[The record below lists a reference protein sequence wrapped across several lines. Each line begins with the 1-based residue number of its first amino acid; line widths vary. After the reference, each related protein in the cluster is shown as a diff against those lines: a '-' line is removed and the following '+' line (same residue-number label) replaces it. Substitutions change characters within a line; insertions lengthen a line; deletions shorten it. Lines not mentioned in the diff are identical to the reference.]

1 MGARNNR
8 EAFTENRR
16 QQRGRPREADLDQR
30 ILVATLELLARLGY
44 DGTSVAAVAEVVGVT
59 KPTIYLRWASK
70 EELITTAVA
79 TLARDN
85 PDNAIEDVWEA
96 LLLEITFFHQAISR
110 KHGMGLIGTMLAQE
124 APRPQLLEL
133 FRQKVAGARRARI
146 RSVLLR
152 GQARGQIREDIDLDV
167 VVNLLIGYFY
177 SAYIGGG
184 EIAEDWP
191 ATCLELIRPG
201 IAVAP

>member
-8 EAFTENRR
+8 EAVSENRR

-44 DGTSVAAVAEVVGVT
+44 EGTSIAAVAETVGVS

-85 PDNAIEDVWEA
+85 PENTTEDVWEA

-110 KHGMGLIGTMLAQE
+110 KHGMGLIGAMLAQE
-124 APRPQLLEL
+124 AARPQLLEQ
-133 FRQKVAGARRARI
+133 FRQNVAGTRRARI

-152 GQARGQIREDIDLDV
+152 GQAGGQIRQDVDLDV

-184 EIAEDWP
+184 GIPEDWP
-191 ATCLELIRPG
+191 GTCLELIRPG
-201 IAVAP
+201 IAAAP